1 MLEMFYNDNIPEE
14 QKQIVREMIRRGC
27 DIKEIKKC
35 TNLSEDDIEQV
46 SEEHFDEY
54 FGHQA
59 YEIYREKYTKAVAE
73 RRKIVGEG
81 IVLDAFRIGYLRGY
95 KLVYQNIYFRLL
107 NDLRAE
113 YLKKEKSAEKDAK
126 CQLLSIEEL
135 IALLAK
141 SKNTNEHVESVAN
154 KDEKSE

>member
-59 YEIYREKYTKAVAE
+59 YEIYREQYTKAVAE

-81 IVLDAFRIGYLRGY
+81 IVLDAFRIGYIRGFKY
-95 KLVYQNIYFRLL
+95 TYQMMHFRIL
-107 NDLRAE
+107 NDLQAKG
-113 YLKKEKSAEKDAK
+113 LAKENPDEKNV
-126 CQLLSIEEL
+126 QRPLLTLEEL
-135 IALLAK
+135 IDILAK
-141 SKNTNEHVESVAN
+141 SKNINDHVESEAD